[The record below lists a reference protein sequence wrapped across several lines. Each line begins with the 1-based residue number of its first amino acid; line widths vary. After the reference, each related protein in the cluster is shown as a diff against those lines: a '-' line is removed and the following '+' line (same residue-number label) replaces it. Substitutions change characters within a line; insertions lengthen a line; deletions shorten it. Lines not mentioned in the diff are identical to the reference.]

1 VEVFKR
7 KEFTMEI
14 KTLQE
19 VEAEISKAY
28 IERHPD
34 ASDRTFGEADEFVLQ
49 SILDGKEHFEYDA
62 LNNAAQLAA
71 VDLDGVPTDI
81 VITYEF
87 NHFATLDKPIRL
99 TLNAMCGGHLT
110 PLCHKHFNHTDKDG
124 LKKAID
130 TLYVRAYAVAEG
142 VKAEA

>member
-1 VEVFKR
+1 
-7 KEFTMEI
+7 MEI

-19 VEAEISKAY
+19 AEAEISKAY

-34 ASDRTFGEADEFVLQ
+34 APKITFGEADEFVLQ
-49 SILDGKEHFEYDA
+49 SIIDGKDHFEYDA

-71 VDLDGVPTDI
+71 VDLHGVPTGI

-87 NHFATLDKPIRL
+87 NHLATLDKPIRL

-110 PLCHKHFNHTDKDG
+110 PLCHTHFKHTDKDG

-130 TLYVRAYAVAEG
+130 TLYVRAYAIAESA
-142 VKAEA
+142 KAEV

>member
-1 VEVFKR
+1 
-7 KEFTMEI
+7 MEI

-19 VEAEISKAY
+19 AESAISKAY

-34 ASDRTFGEADEFVLQ
+34 APKMAFGEVDEFVLQ
-49 SILDGKEHFEYDA
+49 SIIDGTDQFEYVNGNGQFEYDA

-71 VDLDGVPTDI
+71 VDLYGVPTGI

-87 NHFATLDKPIRL
+87 NHLATLDKPIRL

-130 TLYVRAYAVAEG
+130 TLYVRAYAIAEG
-142 VKAEA
+142 AKAEA

>member
-1 VEVFKR
+1 MV
-7 KEFTMEI
+7 I
-14 KTLQE
+14 NTLK
-19 VEAEISKAY
+19 EAETAISKAY

-34 ASDRTFGEADEFVLQ
+34 ASERTFGEADEFILQ

-71 VDLDGVPTDI
+71 VDLEGVPTGL
-81 VITYEF
+81 VITYGF

-130 TLYVRAYAVAEG
+130 TLYVRAYAVADG
-142 VKAEA
+142 AKAEA

>member
-1 VEVFKR
+1 
-7 KEFTMEI
+7 MEI

-19 VEAEISKAY
+19 AEAAISKAY

-34 ASDRTFGEADEFVLQ
+34 ASERTFGEVDEFVLQ
-49 SILDGKEHFEYDA
+49 SVLDGKELFEYDA

-71 VDLDGVPTDI
+71 VDLEGVPTGL
-81 VITYEF
+81 VITYGF

-110 PLCHKHFNHTDKDG
+110 PLCHKQVSPTDKDG

-130 TLYVRAYAVAEG
+130 TLYVRAHAIAEG
-142 VKAEA
+142 AKAEA

>member
-1 VEVFKR
+1 
-7 KEFTMEI
+7 MEN
-14 KTLQE
+14 KTLK
-19 VEAEISKAY
+19 EAEAAISKAY

-34 ASDRTFGEADEFVLQ
+34 APERTFGEADEFILQ

-62 LNNAAQLAA
+62 LNNVEQMAT
-71 VDLDGVPTDI
+71 VDLEGVPTGI

-142 VKAEA
+142 AKAEA

>member
-1 VEVFKR
+1 MA
-7 KEFTMEI
+7 T
-14 KTLQE
+14 
-19 VEAEISKAY
+19 
-28 IERHPD
+28 
-34 ASDRTFGEADEFVLQ
+34 
-49 SILDGKEHFEYDA
+49 
-62 LNNAAQLAA
+62 
-71 VDLDGVPTDI
+71 VDLEGVPTGI

-130 TLYVRAYAVAEG
+130 TLYVRAYAIAEG
-142 VKAEA
+142 AKTEA

>member
-1 VEVFKR
+1 
-7 KEFTMEI
+7 MEI

-19 VEAEISKAY
+19 AESAISKAY

-34 ASDRTFGEADEFVLQ
+34 APKMAFGEVDEFVLQ
-49 SILDGKEHFEYDA
+49 SILDGKDQFEYDA
-62 LNNAAQLAA
+62 LNHAAQLAA
-71 VDLDGVPTDI
+71 VDLYGVPTGI

-87 NHFATLDKPIRL
+87 NHLATLDKPIRL

-130 TLYVRAYAVAEG
+130 ALYVRAYAIAEG
-142 VKAEA
+142 AKEDA

>member
-1 VEVFKR
+1 
-7 KEFTMEI
+7 MEI

-19 VEAEISKAY
+19 AESAISKAY

-34 ASDRTFGEADEFVLQ
+34 APERTFGEVDEFVLQ
-49 SILDGKEHFEYDA
+49 SILDGKDQFEYVNGNGQFEYDA
-62 LNNAAQLAA
+62 LNHAAQLAA
-71 VDLDGVPTDI
+71 VDLHGVPTGI

-87 NHFATLDKPIRL
+87 NHLATLDKPIRL

-130 TLYVRAYAVAEG
+130 TLYVRAYAIAEG
-142 VKAEA
+142 AKAEA

>member
-1 VEVFKR
+1 
-7 KEFTMEI
+7 MEI

-19 VEAEISKAY
+19 AEAAISKAY

-34 ASDRTFGEADEFVLQ
+34 ATEITFGEVDEFVLQ
-49 SILDGKEHFEYDA
+49 SILDGKDQFEYDA
-62 LNNAAQLAA
+62 LNHAAQLAA
-71 VDLDGVPTDI
+71 VDLHGVPTGI

-87 NHFATLDKPIRL
+87 SHFATLDKPIRL

-110 PLCHKHFNHTDKDG
+110 PLCHKHFNHTDTDG

-130 TLYVRAYAVAEG
+130 TLYVRAYAIAEG
-142 VKAEA
+142 AKAEA